1 MNEIHPFIEK
11 RLKKVFSKI
20 PIKIQ
25 NGILYILISA
35 TLVDLVL
42 SVVKYLQ

>member
-11 RLKKVFSKI
+11 RLKKVSSKV